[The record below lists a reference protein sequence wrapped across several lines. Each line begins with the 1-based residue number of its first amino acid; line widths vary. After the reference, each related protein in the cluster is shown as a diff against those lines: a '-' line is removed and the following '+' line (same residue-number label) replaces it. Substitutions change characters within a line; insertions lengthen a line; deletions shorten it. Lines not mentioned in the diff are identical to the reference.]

1 MYGDRFSDVPRHLSP
16 LAVVSSGRQKKQQ
29 SMPKSNEKYATIHYA
44 NYLQLDKIL
53 GAQSPRS
60 AEVEDTPAHEEML
73 FIVIHQVYELWFKQ
87 IIHEVSSV
95 VNMFQSHN
103 VDERNI
109 GTAVARLKRVIEIQE
124 LLIKQIHVLETLTP
138 LDFLDFRNYL
148 FPASGFQ
155 SFQFRLVETLL
166 GLREE
171 DRITYN
177 NKRYD
182 SEFNPDQQQQLKDV
196 MEHGSLFDAVED
208 WLERTPFL
216 DFGDFDF
223 LEQYKIAVVSMLD
236 KEQKAIKNSDYLSAP
251 EKEMRLRMLGTTDTF
266 FESILSEEAHKKMQE
281 EGKLRLS
288 YRATLAALLIRVYRD
303 EPILHTPYNL
313 LNNIVEIDELFTTW
327 RYRHSQMVLRM
338 LGRKIG
344 TGGSSGYEYLHATA
358 VKHHIFWDFHN
369 ISTLLIPRSERPV
382 LPDSLK
388 RELGFYFTAAK

>member
-1 MYGDRFSDVPRHLSP
+1 MSTKNG
-16 LAVVSSGRQKKQQ
+16 
-29 SMPKSNEKYATIHYA
+29 KYATIHYS
-44 NYLQLDKIL
+44 NYLQLDKVL
-53 GAQSPRS
+53 GAQHLRS
-60 AEVEDTPAHEEML
+60 SDLEESPAHDEML

-87 IIHEVSSV
+87 IIHELTSV
-95 VNMFQSHN
+95 VQMFN
-103 VDERNI
+103 TDDVDEKNI
-109 GTAVARLKRVIEIQE
+109 STAVSRLKRVIEIQE
-124 LLIKQIHVLETLTP
+124 VLIKQIHVLETLTP

-155 SFQFRLVETLL
+155 SFQFRMVESLL

-182 SEFNPDQQQQLKDV
+182 AEFDPEQQKQLQDV
-196 MEHGSLFDAVED
+196 LAHRTLFDAIED

-216 DFGDFDF
+216 KVGDFQF
-223 LEQYKIAVVSMLD
+223 LDRYRNAVMVMIE
-236 KEQKAIKNSDYLSAP
+236 KEQKAIRQSDYLSEH

-266 FESILSEEAHKKMQE
+266 FESILDENVHAKMIE
-281 EGKLRLS
+281 KGELRLS

-303 EPILHTPYNL
+303 EPILQMPYNL
-313 LNNIVEIDELFTTW
+313 LTNIVEIDELFTTW

-344 TGGSSGYEYLHATA
+344 TGGSSGYDYLHATA

-369 ISTLLIPRSERPV
+369 ISTLLIPRSEIPA
-382 LPDSLK
+382 LPIELK
-388 RELGFYFTAAK
+388 RQLGFYFTDQ

>member
-1 MYGDRFSDVPRHLSP
+1 
-16 LAVVSSGRQKKQQ
+16 
-29 SMPKSNEKYATIHYA
+29 MPKSGKKYATIHYS
-44 NYLQLDKIL
+44 NYLQLDKVL
-53 GAQSPRS
+53 GAQSMRS
-60 AEVEDTPAHEEML
+60 AELEEKPAHDEML

-87 IIHEVSSV
+87 IIHELTSV
-95 VNMFQSHN
+95 VSMFQAHS

-155 SFQFRLVETLL
+155 SFQFRMVETLL

-182 SEFNPDQQQQLKDV
+182 AEFEPGQQAELAAV
-196 MEHGSLFDAVED
+196 MAHGSLFEAVED

-216 DFGDFDF
+216 NFGNFKF
-223 LEQYKIAVVSMLD
+223 LEHYKKAVVSMLE
-236 KEQKAIKNSDYLSAP
+236 KEQQAIKNSDYLTDA
-251 EKEMRLRMLGTTDTF
+251 EKQMRLRMLGTTDTF
-266 FESILSEEAHKKMQE
+266 FESVLNPEAHERMRAA
-281 EGKLRLS
+281 GSLRLS

-303 EPILHTPYNL
+303 EPILQMPYNL
-313 LNNIVEIDELFTTW
+313 LNNIIEIDELFTTW

-344 TGGSSGYEYLHATA
+344 TGGSSGYDYLHATA

-369 ISTLLIPRSERPV
+369 ISTLLIPRSEIPI
-382 LPDSLK
+382 LPDDLHQ
-388 RELGFYFTAAK
+388 ELGFYFSAKR

>member
-1 MYGDRFSDVPRHLSP
+1 MTSDAER
-16 LAVVSSGRQKKQQ
+16 
-29 SMPKSNEKYATIHYA
+29 KYSTVHYA

-53 GAQSPRS
+53 EAQSLRS
-60 AEVEDTPAHEEML
+60 AKLDEKPAHDEML

-87 IIHEVSSV
+87 IIHELKSV
-95 VNMFQSHN
+95 VDMFQAKD

-109 GTAVARLKRVIEIQE
+109 GTAVARLKRIIEIQE
-124 LLIKQIHVLETLTP
+124 VLIKQIHVLETLTP

-155 SFQFRLVETLL
+155 SFQFRLVETML
-166 GLREE
+166 GLKEE

-177 NKRYD
+177 NKHYD
-182 SEFNPDQQQQLKDV
+182 SEFDGDQQRQLKNV
-196 MEHGSLFDAVED
+196 ISGGTLFEAVEG

-216 DFGDFDF
+216 NFRNFRF
-223 LEQYKIAVVSMLD
+223 LDYYRSAVTTMIED
-236 KEQKAIKNSDYLSAP
+236 EQKAIRESELLSEE
-251 EKEMRLRMLGTTDTF
+251 EKIMRLKMLGSTDTY
-266 FESILSEEAHKKMQE
+266 FESILDPSAHERMRQ

-288 YRATLAALLIRVYRD
+288 YKATLAALLIRVYRD
-303 EPILHTPYNL
+303 EPILQMPYNL

-344 TGGSSGYEYLHATA
+344 TGGSSGYDYLHATA

-369 ISTLLIPRSERPV
+369 ISTLLIPRSEIPP
-382 LPDSLK
+382 LPPALK
-388 RELGFYFTAAK
+388 KELGFYFTAQ

>member
-1 MYGDRFSDVPRHLSP
+1 MS
-16 LAVVSSGRQKKQQ
+16 KQDG
-29 SMPKSNEKYATIHYA
+29 KYATVHYS

-53 GAQSPRS
+53 SAQSMRS
-60 AEVEDTPAHEEML
+60 EQLEETPAHDEML

-87 IIHEVSSV
+87 IIHEVTSV
-95 VNMFQSHN
+95 VQLFNSHD

-124 LLIKQIHVLETLTP
+124 VIIKQIHVLETLTP

-155 SFQFRLVETLL
+155 SFQFRMVETLL

-177 NKRYD
+177 NKKYD
-182 SEFNPDQQQQLKDV
+182 SEFTAEQQTALKNV
-196 MEHGSLFDAVED
+196 LQHGTLFDAIED

-216 DFGDFDF
+216 NFGNFKF
-223 LEQYKIAVVSMLD
+223 LEHYKEAVISMIE
-236 KEQKAIKNSDYLSAP
+236 KEQRAIRESNYLSDQ
-251 EKEMRLRMLGTTDTF
+251 EKQMRLRMLGTTDTF
-266 FESILSEEAHKKMQE
+266 FESILNEEAHDKMVKA
-281 EGKLRLS
+281 GSLRLS
-288 YRATLAALLIRVYRD
+288 YKATLAALLIRVYRD
-303 EPILHTPYNL
+303 EPILQMPYNL
-313 LNNIVEIDELFTTW
+313 LNNIIEIDELFTTW

-344 TGGSSGYEYLHATA
+344 TGGSSGYDYLHATA

-369 ISTLLIPRSERPV
+369 ISTLLIPRSEIPA
-382 LPDSLK
+382 LPDDLK
-388 RELGFYFTAAK
+388 KELGFYFTDQKPD